1 MGIPSDKGGGR
12 CKPPAELLRKHCH
25 SLTTLLVFGGQ
36 AVDRRAVAFSFH
48 RASRHKEGPFVALDC
63 RREESRLRSA
73 LEAVLNNTAPDPGPD
88 PVRASWCGTLF
99 LDNVASLSNGTQRL
113 LLWFARRTLG
123 GSVAPEGALPV
134 RLATG
139 SPEPLGAA
147 SPTTFIPELFDEI
160 DKISI
165 GLDVAVGAA

>member
-12 CKPPAELLRKHCH
+12 KPPAELLRKHCH

-36 AVDRRAVAFSFH
+36 AVDRRAVALSFH
-48 RASRHKEGPFVALDC
+48 RSSRHKDGPFVAIDC

-73 LEAVLNNTAPDPGPD
+73 LQAVLNNTAPDPGPD
-88 PVRASWCGTLF
+88 PVRGAWCGTLF
-99 LDNVASLSNGTQRL
+99 LDNVAALSNGTQRL

-123 GSVAPEGALPV
+123 GSVAPEGAVPV

-147 SPTTFIPELFDEI
+147 SPGTFIPELFDEI

-165 GLDVAVGAA
+165 GLGVAAGAA